1 MRCDRFT
8 LEYWEIYIAKAT
20 KNYMNDIIVVD
31 NFIGI
36 YRKKL
41 TYPNKT

>member
-1 MRCDRFT
+1 M
-8 LEYWEIYIAKAT
+8 YIYIAKAT

-36 YRKKL
+36 YRKK
-41 TYPNKT
+41 PK